1 VSNSENGKILDIRS
15 FSANVLIFSFGQTVL
30 LIFGVIQSLIIPK
43 YLSTA
48 DYGYWQIFL
57 LFTTYAGILHLGF
70 LDGILVRWAGKNID
84 DFKNEIATAFRFIL
98 LEQGIVV
105 GILLLIIWLVDLP
118 SREIAFAVLVN
129 VVIINLFSFF
139 IFIAQATKR
148 FKLVTVANIG
158 YGLLFL
164 ISILILFFSGYFSYV
179 PLILAYT
186 VAGLVVLLLFIFYT
200 RDSLFHYNSTW
211 RSLLQYGKENI
222 GIGLFILLGNFI
234 GMIFMSID
242 RLTVGSFFPIT
253 QFAVYAFAVTM
264 GGLAMVFLRAVSQ
277 VFFPYL
283 SESGSETR
291 KKAYILLR
299 PTLVIFW
306 AGILA
311 IYFPFSIAIRYYLP
325 QYIDSLP
332 LIAILL
338 CTVGF
343 SGQIQI
349 LHANFFKV
357 HLKQRA
363 YFVIAGISLIGA
375 VALNLLAVF
384 IFGTLTAVAV
394 TEVVSFG
401 LWYLLNEAT
410 LRHLVGIPNVEI
422 FRWCFIII
430 AYISAFL
437 GASALSETWF
447 IGFCIYG
454 VLFAVITSVFLRK
467 EIGQVW
473 SQIIKIKKW
482 KKEGI

>member
-1 VSNSENGKILDIRS
+1 MNDSDNGRTLDIRS
-15 FSANVLIFSFGQTVL
+15 FSTNVLIFSFGQGVL
-30 LIFGVIQSLIIPK
+30 LIFGFIQSLIIPK

-57 LFTTYAGILHLGF
+57 LCTTYVGILHFGF

-84 DFKNEIATAFRFIL
+84 DFKNEIGTAFRFIL
-98 LEQGIVV
+98 LEQVV
-105 GILLLIIWLVDLP
+105 VVSILLFIIWLTDLP
-118 SREIAFAVLVN
+118 SREIAFAVLIN
-129 VVIINLFSFF
+129 AIIINLFTFF
-139 IFIAQATKR
+139 IFIGQATKR
-148 FKLVTVANIG
+148 FKLVTIANIANG
-158 YGLLFL
+158 FLFL
-164 ISILILFFSGYFSYV
+164 ISVLIIFFGGYFSYV
-179 PLILAYT
+179 PLILSFT
-186 VAGLVVLLLFIFYT
+186 VAGLVVVLFFIFYT
-200 RDSLFHYNSTW
+200 RDALFYRTSS
-211 RSLLQYGKENI
+211 RISMLEYGKHNI
-222 GIGLFILLGNFI
+222 GVGLFILLGNFI
-234 GMIFMSID
+234 AVIFTSID
-242 RLTVGSFFPIT
+242 RLAVGSFFPIT

-264 GGLAMVFLRAVSQ
+264 GGLAMVFLQAVSQ

-283 SESGSETR
+283 SESGTETR
-291 KKAYILLR
+291 KRVYSLLR
-299 PTLVIFW
+299 PVFVFFW
-306 AGILA
+306 AGILVF
-311 IYFPFSIAIRYYLP
+311 YFPFSVAIRLYLP
-325 QYIDSLP
+325 QYATSLP

-338 CTVGF
+338 CTIGF

-363 YFVIAGISLIGA
+363 YFIIAGVSLVGA

-384 IFGTLTAVAV
+384 LFGTLTAVAV
-394 TEVVSFG
+394 AAVVSFC

-437 GASALSETWF
+437 GAYAVSETWI

-454 VLFAVITSVFLRK
+454 VLFTVITSVFLRK

-473 SQIIKIKKW
+473 NQIVKIKKW